1 MSAWLRQHRAAFL
14 AALRKL
20 AAQRIGGLA
29 SLLAI
34 GVALALPAGAYALL
48 DSVRPL
54 IAGASLEPRLTV
66 FLKPE
71 ASRTEVDALGRVL
84 RADPRIA
91 ERRFISREEA
101 LKQLEFA
108 QGMREVVAALG
119 RNPLPDSFVLRA
131 SADPEALEALAGEL
145 RRQPLVAQ
153 VQLEA
158 AWARRLAALAAV
170 ARLALL
176 LLTGLL
182 AFGLIAVTFN
192 TTRLQILTQRDEI
205 EVSRLIGATDAFIRR
220 PFYYLGAI
228 QGGLGAA
235 LALAIVW
242 SCLLLL
248 NREVVTLAESYGSGF
263 RFNMLSVADAAAVV
277 LAGAIL
283 GWLGAHLSV
292 GAQLHRSDDFM

>member
-1 MSAWLRQHRAAFL
+1 VRAWLRQHRAAFL

-29 SLLAI
+29 GVLAI

-66 FLKPE
+66 FLKAE
-71 ASRTEVDALGRVL
+71 ASRTDVDALGRVL
-84 RADPRIA
+84 RADPRIV

-101 LKQLEFA
+101 LKQLESA

-131 SADPEALEALAGEL
+131 SADPDNLETLAGEL
-145 RRQPLVAQ
+145 RRQPMVAQ

-158 AWARRLAALAAV
+158 AWARRLAALASV
-170 ARLALL
+170 ARLGLL

-192 TTRLQILTQRDEI
+192 TTRLQILTLRDEI

-220 PFYYLGAI
+220 PFYYLGAV
-228 QGGLGAA
+228 QGGFGAA

-248 NREVVTLAESYGSGF
+248 NREVATLAESYGSGF
-263 RFNMLSVADAAAVV
+263 RFNMLGVADAAVVV

-292 GAQLHRSDDFM
+292 GAHLHRSDDRM